1 MALQFAYQRKITF
14 LENYNLTEC
23 SVKRF
28 INRSFFIFLTLL
40 GTGDLH
46 MRHANLFVQRNVPNV
61 RIKEFKAITVTD
73 MNFIY
78 T

>member
-1 MALQFAYQRKITF
+1 MALQFVYQRKITF
-14 LENYNLTEC
+14 LDNYNLTEC

-28 INRSFFIFLTLL
+28 INRSFFIFLTLS

-46 MRHANLFVQRNVPNV
+46 MRHANLIVQRNVPNL
-61 RIKEFKAITVTD
+61 RIKKFEAVTVTD